1 MRSQS
6 LTGVV
11 GGTEAEVPG
20 GEEVVQSPWKRSRSQ
35 RWLQMAKKGQP
46 APSVLL

>member
-20 GEEVVQSPWKRSRSQ
+20 GEEVVQSPWKRSR
-35 RWLQMAKKGQP
+35 
-46 APSVLL
+46 